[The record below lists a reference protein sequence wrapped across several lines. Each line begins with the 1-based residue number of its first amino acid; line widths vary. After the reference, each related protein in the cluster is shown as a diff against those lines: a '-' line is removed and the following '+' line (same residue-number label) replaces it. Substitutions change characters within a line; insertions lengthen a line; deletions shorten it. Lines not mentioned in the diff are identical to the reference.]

1 MMGVANTGCRLDDQ
15 CTCTLERDEGGGG
28 GLSVADGQAAARQG
42 RVDADGCDI
51 DRPALTVHAHQG
63 PNMDSVM
70 SRSC

>member
-1 MMGVANTGCRLDDQ
+1 MKEGR
-15 CTCTLERDEGGGG
+15 EGGGR
-28 GLSVADGQAAARQG
+28 LSVAHGQAAARQG

-70 SRSC
+70 LKYPIIEGKSKKDISRLC